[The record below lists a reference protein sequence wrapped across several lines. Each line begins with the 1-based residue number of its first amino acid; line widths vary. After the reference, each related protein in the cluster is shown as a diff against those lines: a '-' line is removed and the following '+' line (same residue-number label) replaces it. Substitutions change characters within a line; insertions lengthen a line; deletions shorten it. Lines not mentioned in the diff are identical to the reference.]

1 MRVVL
6 QNCDSDDDE
15 GQEVRAW
22 AVVKAFMAHGHE
34 ECTTPEKTDFAGLAK
49 VVDSCRG
56 LRSEDELEWQPD
68 AKGDNGF
75 LDTVLSPAREARNGI
90 AHSSHLE
97 LTPAKVSKFVEA
109 LQQLLD
115 RLPLPNSSAEA
126 VHNRDAAKQALKLA
140 RMSAGKLEGAA
151 LAELTSAANQYIELG
166 AVAAYLR
173 GVKQHDLK
181 YLGSGSDSGAT
192 GGAGLGA
199 GAGSGSGSGSTST
212 STGSTGVIAVVDDA
226 QLVQR
231 YQALVGAEDTTAL
244 SVHQKHTTLK
254 RAQDLRTALEE
265 QVRRLQ
271 QFEDHVKG

>member
-6 QNCDSDDDE
+6 QNCGSDDDE

-56 LRSEDELEWQPD
+56 LRSEDEHVWQPD
-68 AKGDNGF
+68 AKGDEGF
-75 LDTVLSPAREARNGI
+75 LNTVLSPARGARNGI

-109 LQQLLD
+109 LQELLD

-151 LAELTSAANQYIELG
+151 LAELTTAANQYIELG

-199 GAGSGSGSGSTST
+199 GAGSGSG